1 MFAFFVDGANEFEIK
16 GKAWND
22 YVRKS
27 KCLSVEK
34 ARVFEC
40 QRMLEICL
48 KKEVALWRSHARK
61 MMLWFGERLIKRCI
75 SRNGRSWMLKKTSMQ
90 SSLIGCHILNSNSVW
105 TYNWNLRLF
114 IVVVIIT
121 THFVKLMRS
130 LWLFLK
136 IQDLKFY
143 IVVCVVFFHPYV
155 VSFQSWLQDM
165 WVCANP
171 N

>member
-1 MFAFFVDGANEFEIK
+1 MNAKE
-16 GKAWND
+16 
-22 YVRKS
+22 
-27 KCLSVEK
+27 
-34 ARVFEC
+34 
-40 QRMLEICL
+40 CL
-48 KKEVALWRSHARK
+48 KFVWKRK
-61 MMLWFGERLIKRCI
+61 LHFGGPMLKKLMLWFGERLIERCI

-90 SSLIGCHILNSNSVW
+90 SSLIGCHFLNSNSVW

-165 WVCANP
+165 RVCANP